1 MNTENNELNTVKTS
15 SKAGSFI
22 AGVFMGALVGAVTS
36 LLFAPQPGE
45 RTRAELQQGV
55 GQLRDRTT
63 ESVRETVTNVKSR
76 AGQIK
81 ADVQIKAG
89 ELQEQGKKLVVKQL
103 DHVTELATAG
113 KKAIE
118 NLPEHKVA

>member
-15 SKAGSFI
+15 STAGSFI

>member
-1 MNTENNELNTVKTS
+1 MNTENNEMDLVQKS
-15 SKAGSFI
+15 SRAGSFI
-22 AGVFMGALVGAVTS
+22 AGVFMGALVGAMTS

-45 RTRAELQQGV
+45 KTRAQLQDGV
-55 GQLRDRTT
+55 GQLRNRTT

-81 ADVQIKAG
+81 ADFQVKAG
-89 ELQEQGKKLVVKQL
+89 ELQEQGKKLVVRQL
-103 DHVTELATAG
+103 DHVNALANAG

-118 NLPEHKVA
+118 NMPEHKVA

>member
-1 MNTENNELNTVKTS
+1 MDTENNELDTVKNS

-22 AGVFMGALVGAVTS
+22 LGAFVGALVGAVTS

-63 ESVRETVTNVKSR
+63 ESVRGTVSTVKSR

-81 ADVQIKAG
+81 ADFQIKAG
-89 ELQEQGKKLVVKQL
+89 ELQQQGKQLIVKQL

-118 NLPEHKVA
+118 NMPEHKVA

>member
-1 MNTENNELNTVKTS
+1 MDTDTHELNAEKS
-15 SKAGSFI
+15 SSSAGSFV
-22 AGVFMGALVGAVTS
+22 AGVFFGALVGALTS

-45 RTRAELQQGV
+45 KTRAELQQGV

-81 ADVQIKAG
+81 ADFQVKAG
-89 ELQEQGKKLVVKQL
+89 ELQQQGKKLITKQL

-118 NLPEHKVA
+118 DMPEHTVV